1 MANCSYQRFLIVRL
15 GSMGD
20 IVHTLP
26 AALALADSFPGSP
39 IDWLV
44 DRKWSALL
52 QGNPD
57 LNEIISIDTRK
68 LADILAIGGRLRIA
82 GYTAALDFQS
92 LYKSALLAR
101 LSGAKQILGF
111 DWKYSRES
119 PASLLYT
126 KKIHPQ
132 GTHKIDH
139 NLDLARAAGAA
150 PAALATPR
158 FNFPISAEAD
168 QWVAAELKKH
178 AIDNDKFFVI
188 SPGGGWR
195 SKCWPAERYGQL
207 HAEIARRTG
216 LRAIINFG
224 PGEDGLVTQLI
235 DAASE
240 AARVPHMAVSHVG
253 GYPPNLGD
261 RAHDLAPIP
270 LQTNISQLISL
281 LRRAQLIIAADTG
294 PLHLAAAL
302 GTPALALFGPTD
314 PARNGPWSQPWP
326 HDSTRL
332 PARTRVIRHA
342 EPNETTYK
350 RGDSYSQAMLR
361 IAVPEVTAAAI
372 EMLERA

>member
-1 MANCSYQRFLIVRL
+1 MPSQRFLIVRL

-26 AALALADSFPGSP
+26 AAAALADSYPGAP

-52 QGNPD
+52 QGNTD
-57 LNEIISIDTRK
+57 LNEVISIDTRK
-68 LADILAIGGRLRIA
+68 LADILAIGGRLRVA

-139 NLDLARAAGAA
+139 NLDLSRAAGAI
-150 PAALATPR
+150 PATLATPR
-158 FNFPISAEAD
+158 FNFPISAEAET
-168 QWVAAELKKH
+168 WVADELKKH
-178 AIDNDKFFVI
+178 SLDKFFVI

-216 LRAIINFG
+216 LRSILNFG
-224 PGEDGLVTQLI
+224 PGEDALVSQLI
-235 DAASE
+235 E
-240 AARVPHMAVSHVG
+240 AARSNNNDP
-253 GYPPNLGD
+253 
-261 RAHDLAPIP
+261 APIP
-270 LQTNISQLISL
+270 LQMSIPQLIAL

-314 PARNGPWSQPWP
+314 PARNGPWSPM
-326 HDSTRL
+326 
-332 PARTRVIRHA
+332 PARTRVIRRA
-342 EPNETTYK
+342 EPHETTYK
-350 RGDSYSQAMLR
+350 RGDSYSPAMLR
-361 IAVPEVTAAAI
+361 IAVPEVTDAAI
-372 EMLERA
+372 EMLERPLEHR

>member
-1 MANCSYQRFLIVRL
+1 MPNQRFLIVRL

-26 AALALADSFPGSP
+26 AAAVVADSFPGAP

-52 QGNPD
+52 DGNPD
-57 LNEIISIDTRK
+57 LNEVIPIDTRK
-68 LADILAIGGRLRIA
+68 LADILAIGGRLRVA

-101 LSGAKQILGF
+101 LSGAKQIFGF

-119 PASLLYT
+119 AASLLYT
-126 KKIHPQ
+126 AKIHPQ

-139 NLDLARAAGAA
+139 NLDLARAAGATN
-150 PAALATPR
+150 AALATPR

-168 QWVAAELKKH
+168 EWVAAELKKH
-178 AIDNDKFFVI
+178 SLDKFFVI

-216 LRAIINFG
+216 LRAILNFG
-224 PGEDGLVTQLI
+224 PGEEGLVTQLI
-235 DAASE
+235 QAADD
-240 AARVPHMAVSHVG
+240 P
-253 GYPPNLGD
+253 
-261 RAHDLAPIP
+261 APIP
-270 LQTNISQLISL
+270 LQMTIPQLIST

-314 PARNGPWSQPWP
+314 PARNGPWS
-326 HDSTRL
+326 SM

-342 EPNETTYK
+342 EPGETTYK
-350 RGDSYSQAMLR
+350 RGDSYSRAMLR
-361 IAVPEVTAAAI
+361 IPVPEVTSAAI
-372 EMLERA
+372 EMLEPSLEHR